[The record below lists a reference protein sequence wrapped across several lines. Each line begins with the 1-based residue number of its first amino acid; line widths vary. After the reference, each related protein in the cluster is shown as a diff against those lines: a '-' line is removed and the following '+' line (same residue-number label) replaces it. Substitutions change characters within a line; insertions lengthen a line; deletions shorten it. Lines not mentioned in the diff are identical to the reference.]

1 MCQIVKSYQTIILM
15 KEILRVLVMKFTSI
29 IFIILEID
37 NAGIFECIV
46 PSDESSDDEAHDDVL
61 DNQEDV
67 Q

>member
-1 MCQIVKSYQTIILM
+1 M

-61 DNQEDV
+61 DNQKDV